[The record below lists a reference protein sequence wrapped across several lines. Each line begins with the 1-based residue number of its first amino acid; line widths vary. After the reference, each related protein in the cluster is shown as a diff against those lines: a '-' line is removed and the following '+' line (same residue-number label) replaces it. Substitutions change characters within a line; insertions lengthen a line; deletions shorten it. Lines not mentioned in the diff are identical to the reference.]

1 MTNVDP
7 IRRQISGEFGHRTEA
22 IERDRLQAF
31 RERKSSTDLSF
42 STPTRKMN
50 LHLRREFA
58 LVVYATSLAG
68 HRPSPL
74 FTQQDVGER
83 GTEAQ
88 TPAQIGVIVSD
99 SNNRAAC
106 YISS

>member
-1 MTNVDP
+1 MPP
-7 IRRQISGEFGHRTEA
+7 IPEWELRTRRGFSQGKPEPLEKT
-22 IERDRLQAF
+22 Q
-31 RERKSSTDLSF
+31 TDGLPKLS
-42 STPTRKMN
+42 PTRKMN
-50 LHLRREFA
+50 VHLRREFA

-106 YISS
+106 YLSS